1 MRVGDVLDGRYELVE
16 KLGQGGF
23 GVVWRAQDTRMRR
36 PVAVKVIGHHDGD
49 QAKAALRFVREACAA
64 GNLSHPHIVTVHDLG
79 QCETDDREVT
89 FLVMELLTG
98 RTLTEVLREGLPDPG
113 LSLRWGRQISD
124 ALAAAHDAGMVHR
137 DIKPD
142 NVMITA
148 AGHLKVLDF
157 GIAQLD
163 SGAGGLTTTGTIVGS
178 PAYMA
183 PERWT
188 GGRVDGRADLY
199 ALGCVLV
206 ELFTGARPFAGEST
220 PVLMYQHLNEAPPAL
235 DPAQFGLPPQVAGLV
250 AELLAK
256 DPADRPA
263 DARTVERRLA
273 ELAGWPAGGAAVAS
287 VAQAVP
293 VAAVAQAVPPVPT
306 APPVVPPAAP
316 SVPAPSVPAPP
327 GPSVPAPSVP
337 APPGPSVPAPPAP
350 PGPSVPA
357 PPAPPGPSA
366 APSAAPA
373 VLPRLTT
380 PPVVAA
386 QPAETVRA
394 ALRER
399 RAAAYRAATAGESA
413 IQLQAVAQECVAA
426 LGARDR
432 DTLCTWRDF
441 AWYLSRTGDLA
452 GAIRLLTSVADDM
465 GSALGPLDS
474 DTLGA
479 RCHLVWC
486 IGESGAA
493 VTAVRLLNGLL
504 PDLHAAWGMH
514 DTRVL
519 KARHDLA
526 VQHANREDLQSAVA
540 HLSAL
545 LPDLARVLGEHHPS
559 TLQAWQDLAGYQQ
572 RLARA
577 GRRGAGGPHRR
588 RPPRMSP
595 MEALALVRRLR
606 LWDFASDDEARACM
620 EALDR
625 GLGLKGVAD
634 LVFDAPDHV
643 SDEDLVEEI
652 FGP

>member
-23 GVVWRAQDTRMRR
+23 GVVWRAQDARMRR
-36 PVAVKVIGHHDGD
+36 PVAVKVIGHHGGD

-79 QCETDDREVT
+79 QCEVGGEDVT

-98 RTLTEVLREGLPDPG
+98 RTLTEVLREGLPGPALG
-113 LSLRWGRQISD
+113 LRWGRQISD

-142 NVMITA
+142 NVMITD

-163 SGAGGLTTTGTIVGS
+163 TGAGGLTTTGTIVGS

-206 ELFTGARPFAGEST
+206 ELFTGARPFGGDST
-220 PVLMYQHLNEAPPAL
+220 PVLMYQHLNEPPPAL
-235 DPAQFGLPPQVAGLV
+235 DPAQFGLPPRVAGLV

-273 ELAGWPAGGAAVAS
+273 ELAEAPTGGAGA
-287 VAQAVP
+287 
-293 VAAVAQAVPPVPT
+293 VAAVPTVVDRAAPVAVAAGPVAPGPVVPPVPS

-316 SVPAPSVPAPP
+316 PGVSPVAPPAAPPAVPPAAPGPAPSVLSPLTTPP
-327 GPSVPAPSVP
+327 
-337 APPGPSVPAPPAP
+337 
-350 PGPSVPA
+350 
-357 PPAPPGPSA
+357 
-366 APSAAPA
+366 
-373 VLPRLTT
+373 VLAT

-386 QPAETVRA
+386 APADEVRA

-399 RAAAYRAATAGESA
+399 RSAAYRAATAGESA
-413 IQLQAVAQECVAA
+413 IQLQALAQECVAA

-441 AWYLSRTGDLA
+441 TWYLSRAGDLD
-452 GAIRLLTSVADDM
+452 GAIRLLTSVVDDM
-465 GSALGPLDS
+465 RSALGPLDP

-479 RCHLVWC
+479 RYHLVWC
-486 IGESGAA
+486 IGESGAV
-493 VTAVRLLNGLL
+493 VTAIRLLNELL
-504 PDLHAAWGMH
+504 PDLHAAWGPQ
-514 DTRVL
+514 DTRLL

-526 VQHANREDLQSAVA
+526 VHHANRDDLQGAVIQL
-540 HLSAL
+540 HAL

-559 TLQAWQDLAGYQQ
+559 TVQAWQDLVGYQQ
-572 RLARA
+572 RLAQS
-577 GRRGAGGPHRR
+577 GRKGSGQRR
-588 RPPRMSP
+588 RAPRMGR
-595 MEALALVRRLR
+595 MEALVLVRRLR
-606 LWDFASDDEARACM
+606 VWDFATDEEARACM
-620 EALDR
+620 GALDR
-625 GLGLKGVAD
+625 GIGLKGVAD
-634 LVFDAPDHV
+634 VVFEAPDHV

>member
-23 GVVWRAQDTRMRR
+23 GVVWRAQDARMRR
-36 PVAVKVIGHHDGD
+36 PVAVKVIGHHGGD

-79 QCETDDREVT
+79 QCEVGDREVT

-98 RTLTEVLREGLPDPG
+98 RTLTEVLREGLPEPALG
-113 LSLRWGRQISD
+113 LRWGRQISG

-142 NVMITA
+142 NVMITD

-163 SGAGGLTTTGTIVGS
+163 AGAGGLTTTGTIVGS

-206 ELFTGARPFAGEST
+206 ELFTGARPFGGDST

-273 ELAGWPAGGAAVAS
+273 ELAAAPAGGAG
-287 VAQAVP
+287 P
-293 VAAVAQAVPPVPT
+293 VAAVPTVVDRAAAGAGVVAPVGPAVPDAAGPAVPPAPT
-306 APPVVPPAAP
+306 APPVVPSVAQPAAP
-316 SVPAPSVPAPP
+316 PAAPPAVPSVP
-327 GPSVPAPSVP
+327 PSVLSP
-337 APPGPSVPAPPAP
+337 
-350 PGPSVPA
+350 
-357 PPAPPGPSA
+357 
-366 APSAAPA
+366 
-373 VLPRLTT
+373 LTT
-380 PPVVAA
+380 PPVLAA
-386 QPAETVRA
+386 APPDAVRA

-399 RAAAYRAATAGESA
+399 RSAAYRAATAGESA
-413 IQLQAVAQECVAA
+413 IQLQAVAQECVTA
-426 LGARDR
+426 LGASDR
-432 DTLCTWRDF
+432 DTLCAWRDF
-441 AWYLSRTGDLA
+441 TWYLSRTGDLD
-452 GAIRLLTSVADDM
+452 GAIRLLTSVVDDM
-465 GSALGPLDS
+465 RSAFGPLDP

-479 RCHLVWC
+479 RYHLVWC

-493 VTAVRLLNGLL
+493 VTAIRLLYELL
-504 PDLHAAWGMH
+504 PDLHAVWGPQ

-526 VQHANREDLQSAVA
+526 VHRANRDDLQGAVLEL
-540 HLSAL
+540 HGL

-559 TLQAWQDLAGYQQ
+559 TVQAWQDLAGYQQ
-572 RLARA
+572 RLAQS
-577 GRRGAGGPHRR
+577 GRRGPGGPHRR
-588 RPPRMSP
+588 RAPRMSP
-595 MEALALVRRLR
+595 MEALVLVRRLR
-606 LWDFASDDEARACM
+606 VWDFATDEEARACM
-620 EALDR
+620 AALDR
-625 GLGLKGVAD
+625 GIGLKGVAD
-634 LVFDAPDHV
+634 VVFEAPDHV

>member
-1 MRVGDVLDGRYELVE
+1 MRVGDVLDGRYELAE

-23 GVVWRAQDTRMRR
+23 GVVWRARDTRMRR
-36 PVAVKVIGHHDGD
+36 PVAVKVIGHHGGD

-79 QCETDDREVT
+79 QCEVGDREVT

-98 RTLTEVLREGLPDPG
+98 RTLTEVLGEGLPEPA

-142 NVMITA
+142 NVMITD

-163 SGAGGLTTTGTIVGS
+163 TGAGGLTTTGTIVGS

-206 ELFTGARPFAGEST
+206 ELFTGARPFGGDST

-273 ELAGWPAGGAAVAS
+273 ELAAAPGGGAGAVAA
-287 VAQAVP
+287 VPTVVDRGVP
-293 VAAVAQAVPPVPT
+293 VAGPVGPVVPPVPAVPPVVPLVPAVPA
-306 APPVVPPAAP
+306 APPAVPAAPPAVPAAPPAVPPA
-316 SVPAPSVPAPP
+316 V
-327 GPSVPAPSVP
+327 
-337 APPGPSVPAPPAP
+337 
-350 PGPSVPA
+350 
-357 PPAPPGPSA
+357 PSA
-366 APSAAPA
+366 APS
-373 VLPRLTT
+373 VLSPLTT
-380 PPVVAA
+380 PPVLAPP
-386 QPAETVRA
+386 PAEAVRA

-399 RAAAYRAATAGESA
+399 RSAAYRAATAGESA

-426 LGARDR
+426 LGAGDR
-432 DTLCTWRDF
+432 DTLCAWRDF
-441 AWYLSRTGDLA
+441 TWYLSRAGDLE
-452 GAIRLLTSVADDM
+452 GAIRLLTSVVDDM
-465 GSALGPLDS
+465 RSAFGPLDP

-479 RCHLVWC
+479 RYHLVWC

-493 VTAVRLLNGLL
+493 VTAIRLLSELL
-504 PDLHAAWGMH
+504 PDLYAVWGPQ
-514 DTRVL
+514 DSRVL

-526 VQHANREDLQSAVA
+526 VHRANRDDLQGAVLDL
-540 HLSAL
+540 HGL

-559 TLQAWQDLAGYQQ
+559 TAQAWQDLAGYQQ

-577 GRRGAGGPHRR
+577 GRRGTGGPHRR

-595 MEALALVRRLR
+595 MEALVLVRRLR
-606 LWDFASDDEARACM
+606 VWDFATDQEARACM
-620 EALDR
+620 DALER
-625 GLGLKGVAD
+625 GTGLKGVTD
-634 LVFDAPDHV
+634 VVFEAPDHV

>member
-23 GVVWRAQDTRMRR
+23 GVVWRARDTRMRR

-79 QCETDDREVT
+79 QCEVGDREVT

-98 RTLTEVLREGLPDPG
+98 RTLTEVLRGGLPGPE

-124 ALAAAHDAGMVHR
+124 ALATAHDAGMVHR

-142 NVMITA
+142 NVMITD

-163 SGAGGLTTTGTIVGS
+163 TGAGGLTTTGTIVGS

-206 ELFTGARPFAGEST
+206 ELFTGARPFGGDST
-220 PVLMYQHLNEAPPAL
+220 PVLMYQHLNEPPPAL

-263 DARTVERRLA
+263 DARAVERRLA
-273 ELAGWPAGGAAVAS
+273 ELAAAPGGGAGAPAAVPTVVDRGA
-287 VAQAVP
+287 P
-293 VAAVAQAVPPVPT
+293 VAA
-306 APPVVPPAAP
+306 APAAGPVVPPAPPVLPPAAPPTAPPAAPPAVPPAVPAPAPPVAPPVAP
-316 SVPAPSVPAPP
+316 SVLSP
-327 GPSVPAPSVP
+327 
-337 APPGPSVPAPPAP
+337 
-350 PGPSVPA
+350 
-357 PPAPPGPSA
+357 
-366 APSAAPA
+366 
-373 VLPRLTT
+373 LTT
-380 PPVVAA
+380 PPVLAA
-386 QPAETVRA
+386 PPSEAVRA

-399 RAAAYRAATAGESA
+399 RSAAYRAATAGESA
-413 IQLQAVAQECVAA
+413 ILLQAVAQECVTA
-426 LGARDR
+426 LGAGDR

-441 AWYLSRTGDLA
+441 TWYLSRAGDLD
-452 GAIRLLTSVADDM
+452 GAIRLLTSVVDDM
-465 GSALGPLDS
+465 RSVLGPLDP

-479 RCHLVWC
+479 RYHLVWC
-486 IGESGAA
+486 IGESGAV
-493 VTAVRLLNGLL
+493 VTAIRLLNELL
-504 PDLHAAWGMH
+504 PDLHATWGPQ
-514 DTRVL
+514 DTRLL

-526 VQHANREDLQSAVA
+526 VHHANRNDLQSAVIQL
-540 HLSAL
+540 HAL

-559 TLQAWQDLAGYQQ
+559 TAQAWQDLAGYQQ

-577 GRRGAGGPHRR
+577 GRRGAGGPQRR
-588 RPPRMSP
+588 RPRMSP
-595 MEALALVRRLR
+595 MEALVLVRRLR
-606 LWDFASDDEARACM
+606 VWDFAGDEEARACM
-620 EALDR
+620 DALDR

-634 LVFDAPDHV
+634 VVFDAPDHV
-643 SDEDLVEEI
+643 SDEDLVEEM

>member
-23 GVVWRAQDTRMRR
+23 GVVWRAQDARMRR
-36 PVAVKVIGHHDGD
+36 PVAVKVIGHHGGD

-79 QCETDDREVT
+79 QCEVGDREVT

-98 RTLTEVLREGLPDPG
+98 RTLTEVLREGLPEPALG
-113 LSLRWGRQISD
+113 LRWGRQISG

-142 NVMITA
+142 NVMITD

-163 SGAGGLTTTGTIVGS
+163 TGAGGLTTTGTIVGS

-206 ELFTGARPFAGEST
+206 ELFTGARPFGGDST

-263 DARTVERRLA
+263 DARAVERRLA
-273 ELAGWPAGGAAVAS
+273 ELAAAPVAGAGAGS
-287 VAQAVP
+287 
-293 VAAVAQAVPPVPT
+293 VAAVPTVVDRAPAEAVAPVDAV
-306 APPVVPPAAP
+306 APVGPVVP
-316 SVPAPSVPAPP
+316 
-327 GPSVPAPSVP
+327 
-337 APPGPSVPAPPAP
+337 PAPPAP
-350 PGPSVPA
+350 PAVPPPAAPPVA
-357 PPAPPGPSA
+357 PPAAPPVAPVAPPA
-366 APSAAPA
+366 APPA
-373 VLPRLTT
+373 VPGTPPSVLSPLTT
-380 PPVVAA
+380 PPVLAA
-386 QPAETVRA
+386 SPPDAVRA

-399 RAAAYRAATAGESA
+399 RSAAYRAATAGESA

-426 LGARDR
+426 LGASDR
-432 DTLCTWRDF
+432 DTLGTWRDF
-441 AWYLSRTGDLA
+441 TWYLSRTGDLD
-452 GAIRLLTSVADDM
+452 GAIRLLTSVVDDM
-465 GSALGPLDS
+465 RSALGPHDP

-479 RCHLVWC
+479 RYHLVWC
-486 IGESGAA
+486 VGESGAA
-493 VTAVRLLNGLL
+493 VTAIRLLCELL
-504 PDLHAAWGMH
+504 PDLHAVWGPQ

-526 VQHANREDLQSAVA
+526 VHRANRDDLQGAVLEL
-540 HLSAL
+540 HGL

-559 TLQAWQDLAGYQQ
+559 TVQAWQDLAGYQQ
-572 RLARA
+572 RLAQS

-588 RPPRMSP
+588 RAPRMSP
-595 MEALALVRRLR
+595 MEALVLVRRLR
-606 LWDFASDDEARACM
+606 VWDFATDEEARACM
-620 EALDR
+620 AALDR
-625 GLGLKGVAD
+625 GIGLKGVAD
-634 LVFDAPDHV
+634 VVFQAPDHV

>member
-36 PVAVKVIGHHDGD
+36 PVAVKVIGHHGGD

-79 QCETDDREVT
+79 QCEVADREVT

-98 RTLTEVLREGLPDPG
+98 RTLTEVLREGLPGPA
-113 LSLRWGRQISD
+113 LSLRWGRQISG

-142 NVMITA
+142 NVMITD

-163 SGAGGLTTTGTIVGS
+163 TGVGGLTTTGTIVGS

-206 ELFTGARPFAGEST
+206 ELFTGARPFGGDST
-220 PVLMYQHLNEAPPAL
+220 PVLMYQHLNEPPPAL

-256 DPADRPA
+256 DPANRPV
-263 DARTVERRLA
+263 DARTVERRLG
-273 ELAGWPAGGAAVAS
+273 ELAGWPAGGAGV
-287 VAQAVP
+287 
-293 VAAVAQAVPPVPT
+293 VAAPTVVEQAAPVVPPVP
-306 APPVVPPAAP
+306 
-316 SVPAPSVPAPP
+316 PAPP
-327 GPSVPAPSVP
+327 TVPPV
-337 APPGPSVPAPPAP
+337 APPAP
-350 PGPSVPA
+350 PTAPPTVPPALPAA
-357 PPAPPGPSA
+357 PPAA
-366 APSAAPA
+366 AA
-373 VLPRLTT
+373 VLSPLTT
-380 PPVVAA
+380 PPVVATA
-386 QPAETVRA
+386 PADAGRA

-399 RAAAYRAATAGESA
+399 RSAAYRAATAGESA
-413 IQLQAVAQECVAA
+413 IRLQAIAQECVTV
-426 LGARDR
+426 LGATDR

-441 AWYLSRTGDLA
+441 TWYLSRAGDLD
-452 GAIRLLTSVADDM
+452 GAIRLLSTVVEDM
-465 GSALGPLDS
+465 RSALGPADE

-479 RCHLVWC
+479 RYHLVWC
-486 IGESGAA
+486 IGESGSA
-493 VTAVRLLNGLL
+493 VTAIRLMTELL
-504 PDLHAAWGMH
+504 PDLHAAWGPY
-514 DTRVL
+514 DARVL

-526 VQHANREDLQSAVA
+526 LHHANRGDLQGAVVQL
-540 HLSAL
+540 HGL
-545 LPDLARVLGEHHPS
+545 LPDLARALGDRHPS
-559 TLQAWQDLAGYQQ
+559 TVQAWQDLTGYQQ
-572 RLARA
+572 QLAQA
-577 GRRGAGGPHRR
+577 GRKGSGGARRGRS
-588 RPPRMSP
+588 PRMNP
-595 MEALALVRRLR
+595 IQALVLVRRLR
-606 LWDFASDDEARACM
+606 VWDFANEQEARACM
-620 EALDR
+620 DALDR
-625 GLGLKGVAD
+625 GVGLKGVAD
-634 LVFDAPDHV
+634 LVFEAPDHV
-643 SDEDLVEEI
+643 SDEDLVAEI

>member
-1 MRVGDVLDGRYELVE
+1 MRVGDVLDGRYELQD

-36 PVAVKVIGHHDGD
+36 PVAVKVIGHHGGD
-49 QAKAALRFVREACAA
+49 HAKAALRFVREACAA

-79 QCETDDREVT
+79 QSEVAGQEVT

-98 RTLTEVLREGLPDPG
+98 RTLTEVLRDGPPEPA
-113 LSLRWGRQISD
+113 LSLRWGRQICA

-142 NVMITA
+142 NVMITD

-163 SGAGGLTTTGTIVGS
+163 VGAGGLTTTGTIVGS

-206 ELFTGARPFAGEST
+206 ELFTGARPFGGDST
-220 PVLMYQHLNEAPPAL
+220 PVLMYQHLNEPPPAL

-256 DPADRPA
+256 DPQERPA
-263 DARTVERRLA
+263 DARTVERRLT
-273 ELAGWPAGGAAVAS
+273 ELAGRSGDGAAAPAV
-287 VAQAVP
+287 VP
-293 VAAVAQAVPPVPT
+293 VGPVRPVSPAVPPAPV
-306 APPVVPPAAP
+306 APPPVPPAPSAP
-316 SVPAPSVPAPP
+316 L
-327 GPSVPAPSVP
+327 
-337 APPGPSVPAPPAP
+337 APPAP
-350 PGPSVPA
+350 PARPAVP
-357 PPAPPGPSA
+357 PPAPTLPP
-366 APSAAPA
+366 
-373 VLPRLTT
+373 VLSPLTT

-386 QPAETVRA
+386 ALPEDAVRA
-394 ALRER
+394 GLRER
-399 RAAAYRAATAGESA
+399 RSAAYRAATAGESA
-413 IQLQAVAQECVAA
+413 ILLQAVAQESVTA
-426 LGARDR
+426 LGATDR
-432 DTLCTWRDF
+432 DTLCTWRDL
-441 AWYLSRTGDLA
+441 AWYLSRAGNLD
-452 GAIRLLTSVADDM
+452 GAIGLLSTLVDDM
-465 GSALGPLDS
+465 RPALGPADP

-479 RCHLVWC
+479 RYHLAWC
-486 IGESGAA
+486 VGESGSA
-493 VTAVRLLNGLL
+493 VTAIRLLNELL
-504 PDLHAAWGMH
+504 PDLHAVWGPQ
-514 DTRVL
+514 DSRVL

-526 VQHANREDLQSAVA
+526 VHQANRGDVQGAVMRL
-540 HLSAL
+540 HGL
-545 LPDLARVLGEHHPS
+545 LPDLARTLGEHHPS
-559 TLQAWQDLAGYQQ
+559 TVQAWQDLVGYQQ

-577 GRRGAGGPHRR
+577 GRKGADRR
-588 RPPRMSP
+588 WAPRISRT
-595 MEALALVRRLR
+595 EVLVLVRRLR
-606 LWDFASDDEARACM
+606 VWDFANDQEAGACV
-620 EALDR
+620 EALER

-634 LVFDAPDHV
+634 VVFEAPDHV